1 MKKKDEKAEAKQT
14 AAFSVVMM
22 GALLFLAVVL
32 ARSAAV
38 QLRSGRTVSGCI
50 SLVGALLFA
59 AVSVTMMN
67 DLRKKRQAS
76 KTQEE

>member
-1 MKKKDEKAEAKQT
+1 MKKKDEQAAAKQT
-14 AAFSVVMM
+14 ATFSVVMM
-22 GALLFLAVVL
+22 TALLFLSVAL
-32 ARSAAV
+32 ARSAMI
-38 QLRSGRTVSGCI
+38 QLGSGRTVSGCI

-59 AVSVTMMN
+59 IVSVMMFN